1 MNKKIF
7 VIEDDPDINR
17 LLCRILQQ
25 GGYQVLPAFSGTEAK
40 LVLELEKPDLI
51 LLDLML
57 PGMTGEELISFI
69 RKEKNI
75 QAPILILSAKHA
87 LENKIETL
95 TLGADDYLTKP
106 FEELISFIRK
116 EKNIQAPILILSAKH
131 ALENKI
137 ETLTLGADDYLTKPF
152 EPEEVLVRVMALLR
166 IQAPILILSAK
177 HALENK
183 IETLTL
189 GADDYLTKP
198 FEPEEVLVRVMAL
211 LRRAQTTQQ
220 PERKDSGRIE
230 GMRTAEESKTEL
242 RYKNLM
248 LCPDSRTVFVR
259 ETEISLTPHEYDI
272 LLFLMRQPEKVFSR
286 ETLYEKV
293 WQNGYYGEDNTVNV
307 HVSNIR
313 KKIAAQDADNE
324 YIRTVWGIGF
334 KLA

>member
-1 MNKKIF
+1 MMNKKIF

-17 LLCRILQQ
+17 LLCRILQRSD
-25 GGYQVLPAFSGTEAK
+25 YQVLPAFSGTEAK

-106 FEELISFIRK
+106 FE
-116 EKNIQAPILILSAKH
+116 
-131 ALENKI
+131 
-137 ETLTLGADDYLTKPF
+137 
-152 EPEEVLVRVMALLR
+152 
-166 IQAPILILSAK
+166 
-177 HALENK
+177 
-183 IETLTL
+183 
-189 GADDYLTKP
+189 
-198 FEPEEVLVRVMAL
+198 PEEVLVRVMAL

-220 PERKDSGRIE
+220 PERKDSDRIE
-230 GMRTAEESKTEL
+230 GMQTAEESKTEL

-248 LCPDSRTVFVR
+248 LCPDSRAVFVR
-259 ETEISLTPHEYDI
+259 EKEVFLTPHEYDI
-272 LLFLMRQPEKVFSR
+272 LLILMRQPEKVFSR

-313 KKIAAQDADNE
+313 KKIAARDADNE